1 MTPVRPEEHF
11 QGCCCRPA
19 CGSSTATPPPIESFS
34 DLNRISTINEWRT
47 CMKERVLCLGFS
59 RFLFCL
65 RSSIKADCRSAL
77 VIGDFP
83 TSWIE
88 AYDRAGY
95 ATIDPLERHCMH
107 SVLPVIWT
115 DQLYTSSN
123 QRELREKA
131 GSHALINGVTL
142 ALHGPQGQFGTFG
155 LSIDGVDEHT
165 AKVVIQANW
174 HELSWLKDTALQSA
188 LKFLCVPKPANEVR
202 LTRREK
208 EVLQWSAIG
217 KTSWEISNI
226 CNCSEA
232 NVDFHFKNIRRKF
245 GVTSRNAAV
254 VQALSMQIIQV

>member
-1 MTPVRPEEHF
+1 MDLE
-11 QGCCCRPA
+11 A
-19 CGSSTATPPPIESFS
+19 IEPFS
-34 DLNRISTINEWRT
+34 DFNRINTVNEWRAY
-47 CMKERVLCLGFS
+47 MKERILRLGFS

-65 RSSIKADCRSAL
+65 RSSVKADSRGAL

-95 ATIDPLERHCMH
+95 VKIDPVELHCMH

-115 DQLYTSSN
+115 DRLYTSSN
-123 QRELREKA
+123 QRVLREEA
-131 GSHALINGVTL
+131 GSHDLINGVTL
-142 ALHGPQGQFGTFG
+142 ALHGPQGQFGTLG
-155 LSIDGVDEHT
+155 LSIDGVDEHA
-165 AKVVIQANW
+165 AKGVIQANW
-174 HELSWLKDTALQSA
+174 HELSWLKDIALQSA
-188 LKFLCVPKPANEVR
+188 LKFLCAPKAANGVR